1 MMLTIGLNIVL
12 MYSKYVSSFY
22 AFQNGLNMGKA
33 VTSIFV
39 EFDKWAEKPIIRAV
53 KPWER
58 RLNAFEIE
66 YTGI

>member
-33 VTSIFV
+33 VTAIFV
-39 EFDKWAEKPIIRAV
+39 EFDKWAEKPIIRAT

-58 RLNAFEIE
+58 RQKALEIE
-66 YTGI
+66 YTSI

>member
-33 VTSIFV
+33 VSAIFV
-39 EFDKWAEKPIIRAV
+39 EFDKWAEKPII
-53 KPWER
+53 
-58 RLNAFEIE
+58 
-66 YTGI
+66 